1 MNGMLKNR
9 FQVSRA
15 RRLWALGALAVVA
28 ACGSTKTD
36 SSAIGTGGVGAES
49 GWTFLPPGSNS
60 GGSAPSAGS
69 ASGGTPGHAGSAGTA
84 GSGGAVTMPPVTF
97 KCGGKQPNQPLIT
110 SFDGFKQDRWLSP
123 GNLDGGVYVYPST
136 LKPAAGDFLRFQDQV
151 ATYTGI
157 GVWFSG
163 CIDASKFSG
172 VRFTISGDAGMSG
185 KVNFYLITNRDK
197 YVDEPNGVGAC
208 VPADPVDFWP
218 TCHPPG
224 LTLPVTA
231 APTVMS
237 VPWSA
242 FKDGLPAT
250 TTDGSDVL
258 ALEWAFNW
266 QAGDIPYAASLTV
279 DNIEF
284 YVGDGVG
291 GAGGAGGAPPDPV
304 DDGGASGAPAAPG
317 AGGAPP

>member
-9 FQVSRA
+9 FQVSRG
-15 RRLWALGALAVVA
+15 RWALGALGVVV
-28 ACGSTKTD
+28 ACGSTKTN
-36 SSAIGTGGVGAES
+36 SSEIGADGTGAES
-49 GWTFLPPGSNS
+49 GWTFLPPGANS
-60 GGSAPSAGS
+60 GGNGSSAGN
-69 ASGGTPGHAGSAGTA
+69 ASGGTPGHAGTAGT
-84 GSGGAVTMPPVTF
+84 GGAVTMPPVTF

-110 SFDGFKQDRWLSP
+110 SFDGFKQDRWMSP

-163 CIDASKFSG
+163 CIDSSKFTG
-172 VRFTISGDAGMSG
+172 VRFTISGDPGMSG
-185 KVNFYLITNRDK
+185 KVKFYLITNRDK
-197 YVDEPNGVGAC
+197 YVDEPNGIGAC
-208 VPADPVDFWP
+208 VPDDPVNFWP

-224 LTLPVTA
+224 LPLSVTA
-231 APTVMS
+231 APAVMS
-237 VPWSA
+237 IPWSA

-266 QAGDIPYAASLTV
+266 QDGDIPYAASLTV

-284 YVGDGVG
+284 YVGDGTG
-291 GAGGAGGAPPDPV
+291 GAGGAGGAPADPGS
-304 DDGGASGAPAAPG
+304 DGGAGGAGGAPADLG